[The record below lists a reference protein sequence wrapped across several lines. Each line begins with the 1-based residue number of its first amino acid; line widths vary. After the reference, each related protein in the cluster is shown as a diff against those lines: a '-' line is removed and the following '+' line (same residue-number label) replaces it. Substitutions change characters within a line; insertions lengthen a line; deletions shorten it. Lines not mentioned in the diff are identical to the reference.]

1 MSIQEKLADYDQ
13 TRELL
18 NRLSKEE
25 LVELAERNGVK
36 LEWEDPLGRI
46 RKARTKQQMIDIL
59 LESEF
64 RASDLI
70 ELLGTSRL
78 TKEEL
83 LNCMNVSQ
91 LKRLAREA
99 GVELVKST
107 ILGTKKATKK
117 KDIIKALGVLSAS
130 KIREFAEKISLIKAR
145 KPKAK
150 RRKPRSTRVKKRIMS
165 KKTKEVAVKPPKA
178 EEKKPIV
185 EAPVK
190 IEAAPRVF
198 RRVLKRGGVV
208 EEIETTV
215 KQRVRRI
222 IFLEALEEEISGVLR
237 DFSPRSAKAEKE
249 YRKQLSN
256 LLKNKGIPFEEKGRG
271 DLDFVSGERGVAIEV
286 GVARNLGSLRK
297 LAERISKYLEKY
309 GRIFVV
315 VVDETGS
322 EETRRKAEEIEK
334 ISPEKV
340 KVLVKNV
347 KKKKR

>member
-36 LEWEDPLGRI
+36 LEWEDALGEV
-46 RKARTKQQMIDIL
+46 RKARTKQQMIDVL

-83 LNCMNVSQ
+83 LNCMSVSQ
-91 LKRLAREA
+91 LRRLAREA

-117 KDIIKALGVLSAS
+117 KDIIKALSVLSAS
-130 KIREFAEKISLIKAR
+130 KVREFAEKISLIKAR

-150 RRKPRSTRVKKRIMS
+150 RRKPRSTRAKKRIIS
-165 KKTKEVAVKPPKA
+165 KKMRKAAAKPPKV
-178 EEKKPIV
+178 EEKKPT
-185 EAPVK
+185 E
-190 IEAAPRVF
+190 EAAVEIESKPRVF

-222 IFLEALEEEISGVLR
+222 ILLEALEGEISGVLR
-237 DFSPRSAKAEKE
+237 DFSPRSAEAERE
-249 YRKQLSN
+249 YRKQLSS
-256 LLKNKGIPFEEKGRG
+256 LLKNKGIPVEERGRG

-286 GVARNLGSLRK
+286 GVVRSPGSLRK
-297 LAERISKYLEKY
+297 IAERISKYLDKY